1 MESYKYTAQA
11 YDGSKHKGV
20 VEASDQYDA
29 ISKIK
34 VNYPIVETCTLI
46 KKTRLDDILG
56 FELTKGF
63 SNQDLAL
70 LCQQCAIILKS
81 GVSIGQCIT
90 MVADQTKNKKVKK
103 QLTKTSEDIN
113 QGNSIA
119 KSFEK
124 NCPDFPVTFFETV
137 RAGEVSGTLVKSFE
151 SLEGFYIKSDKVKKK
166 LKSALSY
173 PIFVLCVA
181 IVVLIVIMAFVV
193 PQLTQTFA
201 DMGGELPVITK
212 ILIATS
218 QFFQNYWLGI
228 FIGFAMIFIAFK
240 IITHN
245 EQGKLWWS
253 RVSLKIP
260 VIGNIQTLH
269 ACEQFADTL
278 SSLMASGI
286 LVDKAIDTTA
296 KVMDN
301 YIFKREVYAMAD
313 KIRTGKTMVEA
324 MNQCPYFP
332 DIMKTMVAVGEKTGS
347 VEVSLQ
353 TIAAYYTAEYDNAT
367 QKALS
372 KVEPTMMIFLALF
385 AGFIVISIYLPMFTM
400 YDLF

>member
-20 VEASDQYDA
+20 VEASDEYDA

-34 VNYPIVETCTLI
+34 VNYPIVESCTLI
-46 KKTRLDDILG
+46 RKTRLDDILG
-56 FELTKGF
+56 FELTK
-63 SNQDLAL
+63 SLTSQDLAL

-81 GVSIGQCIT
+81 GVSIGQCMT
-90 MVADQTKNKKVKK
+90 MVAEQTKNKKLKK

-113 QGNSIA
+113 QGNSIS

-137 RAGEVSGTLVKSFE
+137 RAGEESGTLVKSFE
-151 SLEGFYIKSDKVKKK
+151 TLEVFYLKSDKVKKK
-166 LKSALSY
+166 IKAALSY

-193 PQLTQTFA
+193 PSLTQTFT

-212 ILIATS
+212 ILIVTS
-218 QFFQNYWLGI
+218 DFFSNYWMGMFIGMAII
-228 FIGFAMIFIAFK
+228 FIVFK
-240 IITHN
+240 VITHN
-245 EQGKLWWS
+245 EKGKLWWS
-253 RVSLKIP
+253 KISLKLP
-260 VIGNIQTLH
+260 VFGNIQTLH
-269 ACEQFADTL
+269 ACEQFADTM
-278 SSLMASGI
+278 SSLLASGI
-286 LVDKAIDTTA
+286 LVDKALETTA

-301 YIFKREVYAMAD
+301 YIYKREVYEMAD
-313 KIRTGKTMVEA
+313 KIRTGKTMVET

-332 DIMKTMVAVGEKTGS
+332 DIMKTMIAVGEKTGS
-347 VEVSLQ
+347 VEVSLH
-353 TIAAYYTAEYDNAT
+353 TIALYYTTEYDNAT

-372 KVEPTMMIFLALF
+372 KLEPAMMIFLALF

>member
-11 YDGSKHKGV
+11 YDGSIKRGV
-20 VEASDQYDA
+20 VEASDEYDA

-34 VNYPIVETCTLI
+34 VNYPIVESCKMI
-46 KKTRLDDILG
+46 KKTKLDDILG
-56 FELTKGF
+56 FELTKSF
-63 SNQDLAL
+63 SSQDLAL

-81 GVSIGQCIT
+81 GVSIGQCMT
-90 MVADQTKNKKVKK
+90 MVAEQTKNKKMKK
-103 QLTKTSEDIN
+103 QLIKTSEDIN

-124 NCPDFPVTFFETV
+124 NCPDFPVTFFETL

-151 SLEGFYIKSDKVKKK
+151 ALETFYIKSDKVKKK

-193 PQLTQTFA
+193 PSLTQTFA
-201 DMGGELPVITK
+201 DMGGELPLITQ
-212 ILIATS
+212 ILIGTS
-218 QFFQNYWLGI
+218 EFFQKYWVGI
-228 FIGFAMIFIAFK
+228 FIGLALIFIAFK

-253 RVSLKIP
+253 RISLKLP
-260 VIGNIQTLH
+260 VFGNIQTLH
-269 ACEQFADTL
+269 ACEQFADTM
-278 SSLMASGI
+278 SSLLASGI
-286 LVDKAIDTTA
+286 LIDKALDTTA

-301 YIFKREVYAMAD
+301 YIFKREVYAMVD

-324 MNQCPYFP
+324 MGQCPYFP
-332 DIMKTMVAVGEKTGS
+332 DIMKTMIAVGEKSGS
-347 VEVSLQ
+347 IEVSLH
-353 TIAAYYTAEYDNAT
+353 TIAAYYTSEYDNAT

-372 KVEPTMMIFLALF
+372 KVEPAMMIFLALF